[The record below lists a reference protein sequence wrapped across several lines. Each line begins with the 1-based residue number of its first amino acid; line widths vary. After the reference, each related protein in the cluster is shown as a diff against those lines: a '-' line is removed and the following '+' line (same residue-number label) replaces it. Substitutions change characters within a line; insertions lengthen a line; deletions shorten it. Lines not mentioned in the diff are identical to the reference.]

1 MKKILA
7 LVLSLV
13 LMLGCTTTA
22 FAANDPY
29 EGGCD
34 MPVTAYSYGSF
45 YLYIPENVD
54 FTGSLG
60 GECLLSIGE
69 YNLDLTDSIS
79 VSIGNFNSEGA
90 ITMTHKNRDG
100 VTTDLYIYKDY
111 QMQERYSDSAFP
123 IFTATYDELE
133 QGKKDFYVYARLKD
147 DAPAGR
153 YNGTIQFYTH
163 IDSSF

>member
-60 GECLLSIGE
+60 GECLLLSG
-69 YNLDLTDSIS
+69 DIS
-79 VSIGNFNSEGA
+79 DNNFC
-90 ITMTHKNRDG
+90 KNI
-100 VTTDLYIYKDY
+100 VMKTIYQLWEFVVD
-111 QMQERYSDSAFP
+111 R
-123 IFTATYDELE
+123 IL
-133 QGKKDFYVYARLKD
+133 L
-147 DAPAGR
+147 
-153 YNGTIQFYTH
+153 
-163 IDSSF
+163 